1 MAGIGFELKKLFN
14 KKGLIQNVKAYSYSS
29 MITIGPAAI
38 CILLVLGIQWILSKV
53 DVGLSDRLVVTSA
66 IVYAY
71 VFSQVIT
78 SGFTML
84 LTRWI
89 SDKIYTEE
97 YEEILPSLYGGAIIC
112 LPLVA
117 GLTYLFY
124 SKSPLSLS
132 FKLSAYSFNIQMT
145 LVWLLMTYVSA
156 LKDFK
161 KIVISYVIG
170 AIVSIVTIIV
180 LLVGGWCDP
189 VLSAMISMNI
199 GFLVVLIG
207 LVKAVFGFLQVKGNK
222 GHCFGFLA
230 YLEQY
235 PELLFVNFFYTLGM
249 YIHNIIYWLGE
260 RAVLVSDTYLI
271 TPYYDT
277 PSFIAFMSMLPT
289 MVYFVVRT
297 ETSFYEKYR
306 HYYGLV
312 TDNGRFAEIEVAREN
327 MSGTLWEEIR
337 NMIEMQMLI
346 VIGFV
351 LVSYMVFSKLGISSE
366 SNRIFIVLLLGSFS
380 CSIMYVLILLLLYYD
395 DRRGSLF
402 VTASFFGFSIFGT
415 YITSRCGLDGFGFF
429 AAATLSMFIAYLRMN
444 DYMENINY
452 YTFSAQPVIYKEK
465 GGLLS
470 RLADKL
476 I

>member
-1 MAGIGFELKKLFN
+1 MAGIGFELKKLFD

-38 CILLVLGIQWILSKV
+38 CILLVLGIQWILGKA
-53 DVGLSDRLVVTSA
+53 DVGLTDRLVVTSA

-78 SGFTML
+78 SGITMV
-84 LTRWI
+84 LTRWV

-97 YEEILPSLYGGAIIC
+97 YEEILPSLYGGAMIC

-117 GLTYLFY
+117 GLAYFFY
-124 SKSPLSLS
+124 AKSPLSLE
-132 FKLSAYSFNIQMT
+132 FKLSAYCFNLQMT
-145 LVWLLMTYVSA
+145 LIWILMTYVSA

-170 AIVSIVTIIV
+170 AIVSVVTVIV
-180 LLVGGWCDP
+180 LLAGGWCEP
-189 VLSAMISMNI
+189 ILSAMISMNI
-199 GFLVVLIG
+199 GFLVVIIG
-207 LVKAVFGFLQVKGNK
+207 LIKGVFGFLQVRGNK
-222 GHCFGFLA
+222 GHCFGFIA

-235 PELLFVNFFYTLGM
+235 PELLFINFFYTLGM
-249 YIHNIIYWLGE
+249 YIHNIIYWIGDNGMLI
-260 RAVLVSDTYLI
+260 RDTYLI
-271 TPYYDT
+271 APYYDT

-312 TDNGRFAEIEVAREN
+312 IDGGRFAEIEVAREN

-351 LVSYMVFSKLGISSE
+351 LASYMFFSRLGISSQ
-366 SNRIFIVLLLGSFS
+366 SNRIFMILLLGSFS

-395 DRRGSLF
+395 DRRGAMF
-402 VTASFFGFSIFGT
+402 VTASFFGLSIFGT

-429 AAATLSMFIAYLRMN
+429 GAATMSMFLAYLRMN
-444 DYMENINY
+444 DYLENINY

-465 GGLLS
+465 GGFLT
-470 RLADKL
+470 RLAKKL

>member
-1 MAGIGFELKKLFN
+1 MAGIGFELKKLFD

-29 MITIGPAAI
+29 MITVGPAAI
-38 CILLVLGIQWILSKV
+38 CILLVLGIQWILSSV
-53 DVGLSDRLVVTSA
+53 GVGLTDRLVVTSA

-78 SGFTML
+78 SGFSML
-84 LTRWI
+84 LTRWV

-97 YEEILPSLYGGAIIC
+97 YEEILPSLYGGAMIC
-112 LPLVA
+112 LPIV
-117 GLTYLFY
+117 GILTFLFY
-124 SKSPLSLS
+124 LRSPLPFS
-132 FKLSAYSFNIQMT
+132 FKLSAYCFTLQMT
-145 LVWLLMTYVSA
+145 LIWIIMTYVSA

-161 KIVISYVIG
+161 KIVISYFIG
-170 AIVSIVTIIV
+170 AIVSIVSISI
-180 LLVGGWCDP
+180 LLIGGWCSP

-199 GFLVVLIG
+199 GFLIVLVG
-207 LVKAVFGFLQVKGNK
+207 LIKAVFGFLQVRGNH

-235 PELLFVNFFYTLGM
+235 PELLFVNLFYTLGM
-249 YIHNIIYWLGE
+249 YIHNIIYWLGD
-260 RAVLVSDTYLI
+260 RAILVNDTYLV

-337 NMIEMQMLI
+337 NMIEMQVLI

-351 LVSYMVFSKLGISSE
+351 LASYMMFSKIGISGE

-395 DRRGSLF
+395 DRRGALF
-402 VTASFFGFSIFGT
+402 VTSVFFGVSIFGT
-415 YITSRCGLDGFGFF
+415 YVTSRCGLDGFGFF
-429 AAATLSMFIAYLRMN
+429 GAATLSMFIAYLRMN
-444 DYMENINY
+444 DYLENINY
-452 YTFSAQPVIYKEK
+452 YTFSAQPVIYKDK
-465 GGLLS
+465 GGFLT
-470 RLADKL
+470 RLAKKL